1 MANKS
6 KAKGN
11 RFERQIVDL
20 AKSKGLHSVRA
31 WGSNGAALGEHP
43 EVDLLI
49 NKYKVQAKCRKEL
62 PSYIKP
68 NNNVDWQVIKEDRG
82 EIYAVIPLKELLDL
96 LPRNL

>member
-20 AKSKGLHSVRA
+20 AKNKGFDSKRA

-49 NKYKVQAKCRKEL
+49 NNFKVQAKCRKEL
-62 PSYIKP
+62 PAYIKP
-68 NNNVDWQVIKEDRG
+68 SEHVDWQVIKEDRG
-82 EIYAVIPLKELLDL
+82 KIYLVAELSQILDL
-96 LPRNL
+96 IK

>member
-1 MANKS
+1 VVNKS

-20 AKSKGLHSVRA
+20 AKSKGFESKRA

-49 NKYKVQAKCRKEL
+49 NNFKVQAKCRKQL
-62 PSYIKP
+62 PDYIKP
-68 NNNVDWQVIKEDRG
+68 SNHVDWQVIKEDRG
-82 EIYAVIPLKELLDL
+82 EIYAVIPLNQLLDSL
-96 LPRNL
+96 KP